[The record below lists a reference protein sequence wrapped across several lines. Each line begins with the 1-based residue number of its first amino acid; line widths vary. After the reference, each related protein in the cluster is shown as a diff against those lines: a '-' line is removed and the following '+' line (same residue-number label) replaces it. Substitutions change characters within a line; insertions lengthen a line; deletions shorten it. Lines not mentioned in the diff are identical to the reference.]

1 MILTLKVKSKKT
13 TQRNK
18 NKSKFEN
25 NDLRYL
31 YLAANAAF
39 EKKGEDILLLDVS
52 RLTTIADYFL
62 IVSAKSQA
70 QIEAIAK
77 NIEERFSKTDYY
89 LLSKEGFSTS
99 NWIILD
105 FGNIVVNIMN
115 WQVRDYYKLER
126 FWSNATIINSN
137 LWKKAS

>member
-1 MILTLKVKSKKT
+1 MILTLKVKSKEI

-77 NIEERFSKTDYY
+77 NIEERFSKTSYH
-89 LLSKEGFSTS
+89 LLSKEGFPTS